1 MESFIPAKSFQ
12 VLYDFEGTNDREL
25 TVTSGEI
32 LLAQGINLI
41 YHSHTLHSRLV
52 VVHPYILNR

>member
-1 MESFIPAKSFQ
+1 MEAFIPSKAYQ

-32 LLAQGINLI
+32 LLAQGE
-41 YHSHTLHSRLV
+41 
-52 VVHPYILNR
+52 